1 MVGGTSGQSAGY
13 HADKPPR
20 QGVGFASNEA
30 QGGHRIRRADL
41 SVDHAQIR
49 HGDTLIKRSSIIAVV
64 LLAILASGY
73 FYLRGNTGSFG
84 PFQGVVAR
92 LQGTAPASPAPPPP
106 PQPPEVAIT
115 ELRKTEVPYPVEFA
129 GRVVGYR
136 NVEVRPRVSGLLLSR
151 EYEEG
156 TKVSADQILFRIDP
170 ATYKVALDRAEAQL
184 AQSRAALTQA
194 ENNYD
199 RIEELARRQVA
210 TASQR
215 EEALSARDQ
224 ARASVQL
231 AQAEVA
237 SARLNLDYTTVKAPV
252 AGVTALQ
259 SPPIG
264 TLILAQQTLLTTVS
278 QLDPA
283 YVSFSF
289 TEGEGQAFRELN
301 QRRAHPI
308 SEQDLTVQLNYGNGT
323 AYPQTGKVDISA
335 QRVDPQTG
343 TIETRAI
350 FPNPEAALLP
360 GQFVRVV
367 VRGITLPD
375 SLVVPN
381 RAVSQGPQGPS
392 VFVVGDNN
400 VAQARPVR
408 LGAQVAAGWV
418 IENGLQDGDKVVVD
432 GIIRVR
438 PGAPVRPV
446 PAPPPQAA
454 TSDNQR
460 QEQDPGSNQARKP
473 AAEATGATGAT
484 APGARR

>member
-1 MVGGTSGQSAGY
+1 V
-13 HADKPPR
+13 
-20 QGVGFASNEA
+20 
-30 QGGHRIRRADL
+30 
-41 SVDHAQIR
+41 
-49 HGDTLIKRSSIIAVV
+49 IKRISLLAVV
-64 LLAILASGY
+64 LLAVLVGAY
-73 FYLRGNTGSFG
+73 FYLRQGGSGVG
-84 PFQGVVAR
+84 PLQAAFAR
-92 LQGTAPASPAPPPP
+92 LQGQPSPGTTPAAP
-106 PQPPEVAIT
+106 PQPPPEVGVMAIH
-115 ELRKTEVPYPVEFA
+115 KAEVPYPVEFA
-129 GRVVGYR
+129 GRVVSYR
-136 NVEVRPRVSGLLLSR
+136 NVEVRPQVTGLLLSR

-156 TKVSADQILFRIDP
+156 TKVKEGQVLFRIDP
-170 ATYKVALDRAEAQL
+170 ATYQVALNRAEAQL
-184 AQSRAALTQA
+184 SQSQAAQTQA
-194 ENNYD
+194 ENNYE

-237 SARLNLDYTTVKAPV
+237 SARLNLGYTTVTAPV

-264 TLILAQQTLLTTVS
+264 TLIQAQQTLLTTIS

-301 QRRAHPI
+301 QRRARPI
-308 SEQDLTVQLNYGNGT
+308 SEQDLTVELHYGNGT
-323 AYPQTGKVDISA
+323 AYPQPGKVDISA
-335 QRVDPQTG
+335 QRVDTQTG
-343 TIETRAI
+343 TIEARAI

-375 SLVVPN
+375 ALIVPN
-381 RAVSQGPQGPS
+381 QAVSQGPQGPS
-392 VFVVGDNN
+392 VFVVGDND
-400 VAQARPVR
+400 VAQARPIR
-408 LGAQVAAGWV
+408 LGSQVAAGWV
-418 IENGLQDGDKVVVD
+418 VESGLQDGDRIVVD

-446 PAPPPQAA
+446 EPPPQATA
-454 TSDNQR
+454 QNQ
-460 QEQDPGSNQARKP
+460 G
-473 AAEATGATGAT
+473 AETTGAT
-484 APGARR
+484 AAPAQGAPR